1 MRAYSEIV
9 EFAPADPAARQL
21 LGDIYLRHGWY
32 ELAYRQYLTLTEYRP
47 DDPAALLRLAAAA
60 AGVGRVDEALRL
72 ERKVA
77 WGEGEPGPDR
87 SAALGAH
94 LVGGAHGAADGR
106 ARRPGARASAR
117 AWSAACGGCRC

>member
-32 ELAYRQYLTLTEYRP
+32 ELAYRQYKTLTEYRP

-60 AGVGRVDEALRL
+60 AGVGRIDEALRL
-72 ERKVA
+72 ERKVSG
-77 WGEGEPGPDR
+77 GEGEPGPTDPR
-87 SAALGAH
+87 RWARLWSAARTAQLM
-94 LVGGAHGAADGR
+94 AAP
-106 ARRPGARASAR
+106 ATAASKASAR
-117 AWSAACGGCRC
+117 AWSGRCGACRS